1 MPMLETS
8 AYEDLD
14 LEQHD
19 HVLVVTLDNPD
30 RMNALSMAMHESL
43 PALWHAVRDEASI
56 RAVVITGAG
65 TRAFCAGMDL
75 KELTDRGQHAP
86 AAPDVHDHMDITPLQ
101 CDVWL
106 PVIVAVNGVCAGSGF
121 HFVADADVVVASTDA
136 SFVDTH
142 VNVGQVSAVEPITL
156 VPRIGVGNAL
166 RMAVLG
172 RGGRVD
178 ADEARRIFLVDEVV
192 APEQL
197 RDRAIELAG
206 FAAAGSP
213 AAIETSKRA
222 IRGALERPRAD
233 AMQHGWELLLDFR
246 EHPDNVEGPQAFAE
260 KREPKWQ

>member
-1 MPMLETS
+1 
-8 AYEDLD
+8 
-14 LEQHD
+14 
-19 HVLVVTLDNPD
+19 
-30 RMNALSMAMHESL
+30 
-43 PALWHAVRDEASI
+43 
-56 RAVVITGAG
+56 
-65 TRAFCAGMDL
+65 
-75 KELTDRGQHAP
+75 
-86 AAPDVHDHMDITPLQ
+86 
-101 CDVWL
+101 
-106 PVIVAVNGVCAGSGF
+106 
-121 HFVADADVVVASTDA
+121 
-136 SFVDTH
+136 
-142 VNVGQVSAVEPITL
+142 
-156 VPRIGVGNAL
+156 
-166 RMAVLG
+166 
-172 RGGRVD
+172 VD